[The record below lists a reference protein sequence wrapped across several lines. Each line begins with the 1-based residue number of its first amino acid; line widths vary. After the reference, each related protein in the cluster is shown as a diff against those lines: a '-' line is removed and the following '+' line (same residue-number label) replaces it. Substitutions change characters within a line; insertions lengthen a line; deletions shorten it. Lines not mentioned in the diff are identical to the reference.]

1 MLKGTIY
8 KIHSPLR
15 PNLGTYIG
23 STFLTLHRRMVIHRC
38 AHRAFL
44 LGRSGFCTVYRI
56 LGCSTDAVAEVL
68 EEVDVE
74 NRRELIRLEG
84 DFIRSIPG
92 CVNCNI
98 AGRTDRERYDDNRQQ
113 NQEKA
118 RDYYRTNIEKKRTY
132 YQKNKA
138 RLIARSKARYWARR
152 FEQLSQIRT

>member
-8 KIHSPLR
+8 KIHSPSR
-15 PNLGTYIG
+15 PNLGSYIG
-23 STFLTLHRRMVIHRC
+23 STFLSLHRRMVIHRC

-44 LGRSGFCTVYRI
+44 LGRSGFCAVYRI

-68 EEVDVE
+68 EEVEVD
-74 NRRELIRLEG
+74 NRRELLRLEG
-84 DFIRSIPG
+84 EFIRNVPECVNVNIPG
-92 CVNCNI
+92 
-98 AGRTDRERYDDNRQQ
+98 RTCQERYQDNKDEYL
-113 NQEKA
+113 EKA